1 MHVSFEWLESFGQ
14 QDFEDASSQ
23 ALMPCVNELVDES
36 LLGLGIYGHAVSKCC
51 LHAVG
56 QSGSG
61 DGQFAAMSGRD
72 LERLNR
78 LFENG
83 LRANSLVIRI
93 STVQGIMYWLESI
106 ALGKNFD
113 IVCMWCG

>member
-51 LHAVG
+51 LHAV
-56 QSGSG
+56 
-61 DGQFAAMSGRD
+61 
-72 LERLNR
+72 
-78 LFENG
+78 
-83 LRANSLVIRI
+83 
-93 STVQGIMYWLESI
+93 
-106 ALGKNFD
+106 
-113 IVCMWCG
+113 